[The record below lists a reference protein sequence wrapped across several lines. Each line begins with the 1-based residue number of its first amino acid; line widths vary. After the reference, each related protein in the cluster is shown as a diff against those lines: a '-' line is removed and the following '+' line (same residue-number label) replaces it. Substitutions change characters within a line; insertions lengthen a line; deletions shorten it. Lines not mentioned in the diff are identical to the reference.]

1 MYYEIEFVQDMYYL
15 FIYVCMCMYVVR
27 FDKKYYIAFMVGTSV
42 EKDFTEFFFML
53 RLDMVCNMFLKSL

>member
-15 FIYVCMCMYVVR
+15 FMYVCMYVVR

-42 EKDFTEFFFML
+42 KKDFMEFFFML